1 MTSIKSGMGDITIL
15 SESLSLSLLITIF
28 GNPLPLFPP
37 PPPPGDVIFE
47 SSLTHWLP
55 ELLLMWSISG
65 LSRNPII
72 DQTYLCVF
80 MNICEL
86 RLSK

>member
-47 SSLTHWLP
+47 
-55 ELLLMWSISG
+55 
-65 LSRNPII
+65 
-72 DQTYLCVF
+72 
-80 MNICEL
+80 
-86 RLSK
+86 